1 MKTLVIFAFAIL
13 LPALAYH
20 PHRARV
26 QQASSDDEMYEVYSV
41 AIQDLFL
48 IGRDERKSDNDL
60 RAIVVISDHTM
71 PYSWEKWNDPTQ
83 TTHKWAK
90 NGLAIDSRIV
100 EDFKRKCKY
109 SVSLEMRFAFP
120 AKQVLISDKELDN
133 FFRIFAHDSWE
144 RFYKRY
150 PDSIGWVSVSRVG
163 FNLNHDQAFLYVA
176 LGCGDLCGSG
186 YYAFVAK
193 TGGAWSV
200 KHTYPLWVS

>member
-1 MKTLVIFAFAIL
+1 
-13 LPALAYH
+13 
-20 PHRARV
+20 
-26 QQASSDDEMYEVYSV
+26 MYEVYSA
-41 AIQDLFL
+41 AIRDIYLK
-48 IGRDERKSDNDL
+48 GRDESKSDDDL
-60 RAIVVISDHTM
+60 RAKLVVISDHTM

-163 FNLNHDQAFLYVA
+163 FNLNHDQAFLYVD

-193 TGGAWSV
+193 IGGAWSV